1 MAFQDL
7 FLEQNKAFVV
17 FFFLKR
23 LGLALWFDFHAAIDF
38 VVLVN

>member
-7 FLEQNKAFVV
+7 FLKQNKAFAV
-17 FFFLKR
+17 FFLKR